1 MHFEPRPSKQPQLEF
16 SEAENT
22 NKPLTPHCIVT
33 YLKSPAAPLKK
44 LPVPLQELLLSLR
57 VCYC

>member
-22 NKPLTPHCIVT
+22 NKPLTPHYIVT
-33 YLKSPAAPLKK
+33 YRKSPAAPLQK
-44 LPVPLQELLLSLR
+44 LPEPFSMLLLM
-57 VCYC
+57 